1 MKVSKIMFGV
11 VNFVWVL
18 CVWPCSE
25 ASYWGVCLCEYDVR
39 EYVPVHHCTGAGVCC
54 VIVSDSIVRFD
65 LSDVRGVSFCVSVF
79 DDVVSVCEEVFMC
92 VVCVSEG
99 VDGVVA
105 EGIDAEGAIC
115 EDLYGG
121 FLFV

>member
-1 MKVSKIMFGV
+1 M
-11 VNFVWVL
+11 
-18 CVWPCSE
+18 
-25 ASYWGVCLCEYDVR
+25 
-39 EYVPVHHCTGAGVCC
+39 
-54 VIVSDSIVRFD
+54 RFD
-65 LSDVRGVSFCVSVF
+65 LTDVRGVTLCVSVS
-79 DDVVSVCEEVFMC
+79 DDVVSVCEEVLMC

-105 EGIDAEGAIC
+105 EGIYAECAIC